1 MPLKVSEGEN
11 LETGEKQPLAKLR
24 FAQFRTQSNKTYRTS
39 SHGLGSPKTRLRDR
53 GVAGVRRNPGGG
65 VRNNRNF
72 ISASP
77 SPPSPKSQISVYLP
91 ICFLRPF
98 SDFSCYMYIQCFE
111 FQLSCP
117 AVTITALLKRLSRYA
132 RTTRDQRCRNISFLL
147 LVVFTQINVKS
158 RVCLWFGVLS

>member
-65 VRNNRNF
+65 VRDNRNF

-77 SPPSPKSQISVYLP
+77 STPSPKSQISVYLP
-91 ICFLRPF
+91 ICFDFYGRFQILAVTCTY
-98 SDFSCYMYIQCFE
+98 SVSNFSC
-111 FQLSCP
+111 L
-117 AVTITALLKRLSRYA
+117 VRLSP
-132 RTTRDQRCRNISFLL
+132 
-147 LVVFTQINVKS
+147 
-158 RVCLWFGVLS
+158 